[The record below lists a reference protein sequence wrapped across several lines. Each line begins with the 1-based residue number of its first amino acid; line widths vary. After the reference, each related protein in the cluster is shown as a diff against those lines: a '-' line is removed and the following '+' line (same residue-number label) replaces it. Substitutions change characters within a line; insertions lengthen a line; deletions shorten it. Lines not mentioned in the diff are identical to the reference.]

1 MKKISA
7 VLLVLVLV
15 GSVAFAG
22 FTGSADATFKV
33 DLDGGSYGFAN
44 NKEFDIELTFHEEL
58 AGAKG
63 EGDIYAEI
71 SASFSF
77 GYEIDETSTLD
88 ESNIVVEADIDVAK
102 IAGEKWSVSILK
114 ALAAPNYAKSAV
126 DFDADGKAQD
136 YLASKHVEAKAG
148 VTVEYDGYKVGIS
161 VPYTLNNFK
170 TPTNYFMGAVE
181 TKTFEVADGL
191 KLTFGAAGQL
201 VKPADN
207 AASLSAKGEFEV
219 ADEYSAKAA
228 VDAIYDNSEII
239 LEAAAGFA
247 LVDPKVTLDVY
258 YASKGQAGTKV
269 YTDPLMKNILSAKA
283 STTIEGLTLT
293 ISGKN
298 LLNTGV
304 LGLTASYKASDAI
317 TVGANGG
324 YTLKGADMGYWSAGG
339 DVTYTAE
346 DFKLKVDGKFEHKAA
361 NSLKANVTVSSTTL
375 VDGATLSLAYN
386 GGNYLATPVGIGS
399 VTAKALIEF

>member
-1 MKKISA
+1 MK
-7 VLLVLVLV
+7 
-15 GSVAFAG
+15 
-22 FTGSADATFKV
+22 
-33 DLDGGSYGFAN
+33 N
-44 NKEFDIELTFHEEL
+44 N
-58 AGAKG
+58 
-63 EGDIYAEI
+63 
-71 SASFSF
+71 
-77 GYEIDETSTLD
+77 
-88 ESNIVVEADIDVAK
+88 
-102 IAGEKWSVSILK
+102 
-114 ALAAPNYAKSAV
+114 
-126 DFDADGKAQD
+126 
-136 YLASKHVEAKAG
+136 
-148 VTVEYDGYKVGIS
+148 
-161 VPYTLNNFK
+161 
-170 TPTNYFMGAVE
+170 
-181 TKTFEVADGL
+181 
-191 KLTFGAAGQL
+191 
-201 VKPADN
+201 
-207 AASLSAKGEFEV
+207 LSA
-219 ADEYSAKAA
+219 
-228 VDAIYDNSEII
+228 
-239 LEAAAGFA
+239 
-247 LVDPKVTLDVY
+247 
-258 YASKGQAGTKV
+258 Q
-269 YTDPLMKNILSAKA
+269 A